1 MLTTLLLILLI
12 VVAIL
17 ILLSNIKVPDWLAR
31 TIIIVAVIVA
41 IVECS
46 QSVGLERLVRPA
58 IGAVIPLWVLAAVT
72 PGSSTLHVRH
82 GFNASARTPRAGKAR
97 RNCRALERGRFNAFP
112 HSQGVAL
119 DGGHRV

>member
-1 MLTTLLLILLI
+1 MLTILLLILLI

-58 IGAVIPLWVLAAVT
+58 IGAVIPL
-72 PGSSTLHVRH
+72 
-82 GFNASARTPRAGKAR
+82 
-97 RNCRALERGRFNAFP
+97 
-112 HSQGVAL
+112 
-119 DGGHRV
+119 